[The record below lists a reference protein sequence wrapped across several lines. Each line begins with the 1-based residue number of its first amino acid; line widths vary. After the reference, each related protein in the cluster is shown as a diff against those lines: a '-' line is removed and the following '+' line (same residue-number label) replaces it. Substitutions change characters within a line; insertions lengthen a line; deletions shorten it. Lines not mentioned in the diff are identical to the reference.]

1 MRNVKINIALDD
13 RNRARLESRSYDR
26 AYVDVPNRAL
36 PSSLKEELGVIHSAL
51 TGEELGDEGST
62 FTVRADAAGT
72 FKRLYSPT
80 VFSTEEKG
88 LIIRWGT
95 DDIPLSVNNGKIG
108 APGANKKA
116 KFAFKEEQ
124 VGKYSETVLS
134 VSIAKDGTLFTM
146 PFPVRSADWEN
157 RVSADVLEML
167 LEENPDAIS
176 EQIAVATDPSKRG
189 EGTGGPRMQGH
200 IIKVA
205 ELPIGDYTITQYRP
219 RETQYGTDYLLQAIV
234 EEPFVANTRVKD
246 EATEEWG
253 DAEVEV
259 SGYAIVKPNTALKK
273 LLAADPIITEE
284 SPATLSV
291 LDHGEWNGFKTAK
304 VSLKCTAFVE
314 DDGSFAL
321 DF

>member
-36 PSSLKEELGVIHSAL
+36 PASLKDELGVIHTAL
-51 TGEELGDEGST
+51 TGEDLAEEGST

-95 DDIPLSVNNGKIG
+95 DDIPLAVNGGKIS
-108 APGANKKA
+108 APSADKKA

-205 ELPIGDYTITQYRP
+205 ELPIGDYTVTQYRA

-259 SGYAIVKPNTALKK
+259 SGFAIVKPNTALKK

-284 SPATLSV
+284 SPATLCV
-291 LDHGEWNGFKTAK
+291 LAHGEWNGFRTAK
-304 VSLKCTAFVE
+304 ISLKCSAFVE
-314 DDGSFAL
+314 DDGAFNL

>member
-36 PSSLKEELGVIHSAL
+36 PASLKDELGVIHTAL
-51 TGEELGDEGST
+51 TGEDLADEGST

-95 DDIPLSVNNGKIG
+95 DDIPLAVNGGKIS
-108 APGANKKA
+108 APSADKKA

-200 IIKVA
+200 FIKVS
-205 ELPIGDYTITQYRP
+205 ELPIGDYTVTQYRA

-259 SGYAIVKPNTALKK
+259 SGFAIVKPNTALKK

-284 SPATLSV
+284 SPATLCV
-291 LDHGEWNGFKTAK
+291 LAHGEWNGFRTAK
-304 VSLKCTAFVE
+304 ISLKCSAFVE
-314 DDGSFAL
+314 DDGAFDL